1 MKNVGLFVDVSNVYY
16 CMIKKYGKGQK
27 LNYSALLAYVRA
39 LGNLNVCVA
48 YESVMPG
55 RSGLAKNFTKHLA
68 SLGFTVR
75 TKRVKT
81 FKESDTLISH
91 KADWDVGIAVDMIKH
106 LDHYDIAVLS
116 CADGDMRE
124 LVEYL
129 VAHGKQVIVLACGI
143 SSDLK
148 ESATRCVEIPG
159 SMVYQPEAKH
169 ETAETT

>member
-1 MKNVGLFVDVSNVYY
+1 
-16 CMIKKYGKGQK
+16 
-27 LNYSALLAYVRA
+27 
-39 LGNLNVCVA
+39 
-48 YESVMPG
+48 
-55 RSGLAKNFTKHLA
+55 
-68 SLGFTVR
+68 
-75 TKRVKT
+75 
-81 FKESDTLISH
+81 
-91 KADWDVGIAVDMIKH
+91 
-106 LDHYDIAVLS
+106 
-116 CADGDMRE
+116 MRE